1 MKLKDRIQN
10 DFIVAMKAKDENA
23 KIALSGLKAK
33 ITEAEKSNG
42 NVELSEDDLI
52 KVINKAIKQREES
65 EQIYQQ
71 AGRQDMAQ
79 KEADEVKVL
88 RTYMP
93 AQMTLEEIEPIVFD
107 IIENL
112 KSVTTNRNT
121 LIGKAMGEFNKNY
134 QGKADLKVVSSVIH
148 KILIN

>member
-33 ITEAEKSNG
+33 ITEAEKANG

-93 AQMTLEEIEPIVFD
+93 SQMTLEEIEPIVFD

-112 KSVTTNRNT
+112 KSVTTNRNA

>member
-33 ITEAEKSNG
+33 ITEAEKANG

>member
-33 ITEAEKSNG
+33 ITEAEKANG

-112 KSVTTNRNT
+112 KSVTANRNA

>member
-1 MKLKDRIQN
+1 MKLKDKIQN

-33 ITEAEKSNG
+33 ITEAEKANG

-93 AQMTLEEIEPIVFD
+93 SQMTLEEIEPIVFD

-112 KSVTTNRNT
+112 KSVTTNRNA

>member
-33 ITEAEKSNG
+33 ITEAEKANG

-112 KSVTTNRNT
+112 KSVTTNRNA

>member
-33 ITEAEKSNG
+33 ITEAEKANG

-112 KSVTTNRNT
+112 KSVTTNRNA
-121 LIGKAMGEFNKNY
+121 LIGKAMGELSRKSRLEGGFISN
-134 QGKADLKVVSSVIH
+134 S
-148 KILIN
+148 